1 MWQDRQFTNN
11 FLQNFIKY
19 CKLMLSHIIQ
29 LMNMNLKTPQRE
41 ERITFKGAVQI
52 NRNSFLVYKDN
63 LGKTFLKNSGD
74 EKLEKSVVKKM
85 IESNPYIVRLLRRY
99 RIRPIIDTKT
109 LNDLT
114 GGHMNETCNIAM
126 GVYSIL
132 SDEIKKQVDKICLK
146 EASMLHDLGKILIP
160 SKILNKPAKLSN
172 KERRI
177 MNIHST
183 LGYELLKNQNINEET
198 LALIKYHH
206 QNLKHSG
213 YPTLPADD
221 TTSDIGVQIISIAD
235 KYSALR
241 EARVYRRRLSRIE
254 SLLILYKEVRE
265 GKILPEVYK
274 ALVKYAEKYDN

>member
-1 MWQDRQFTNN
+1 
-11 FLQNFIKY
+11 
-19 CKLMLSHIIQ
+19 MLSNKTQ
-29 LMNMNLKTPQRE
+29 LTNMNLKTPLKDE
-41 ERITFKGAVQI
+41 KISFKGAVQI
-52 NRNSFLVYKDN
+52 NRNSFFVYMDE
-63 LGKTFLKNSGD
+63 LGKMFLKHGGD
-74 EKLEKSVVKKM
+74 EHLEKSVVKHM
-85 IESNPYIVRLLRRY
+85 IDSNPYISRLLKRY
-99 RIRPIIDTKT
+99 RIKLSINTKT
-109 LNDLT
+109 LNELT

-132 SDEIKKQVDKICLK
+132 SDEIKKQVDKLCLK

-172 KERRI
+172 KERKI

-183 LGYELLKNQNINEET
+183 LGYELLKNQDINEET
-198 LALIKYHH
+198 LSLIKYHH

-213 YPTLPADD
+213 YPAMPTED
-221 TTSDIGVQIISIAD
+221 TSSDIGVQIISIAD

-241 EARVYRRRLSRIE
+241 EARVYRRRLTRIE

-274 ALVKYAEKYDN
+274 ALIRYAEKYDN